1 MLKPLPDR
9 CIPEK
14 PVDGLNINGYFVEMS
29 DATDGLIEKPIK
41 SAGMF
46 CANIENA
53 IFLYFYANKIYM
65 TFVDVP
71 LLHLNLI
78 GSYTPIWLMA
88 GCSAFN
94 ILLFRN
100 FFNSIPMSYLEA
112 AKIDGCTDLG
122 IFKSIIIPLSKPI
135 IIVISIFS
143 ITHTWGNFMWPFL
156 ILGNTEKEPVAVML
170 YKLQNNGSL
179 MENEYMM
186 LLFISIIPM
195 IIM

>member
-1 MLKPLPDR
+1 
-9 CIPEK
+9 
-14 PVDGLNINGYFVEMS
+14 
-29 DATDGLIEKPIK
+29 
-41 SAGMF
+41 
-46 CANIENA
+46 
-53 IFLYFYANKIYM
+53 M

-156 ILGNTEKEPVAVML
+156 ILGNTEKEPVAVIL

-195 IIM
+195 IIMYAFFSKQRMGRLNMSGVKG